1 MLQEMDEDSALSAV
15 NSGAGFA
22 AFLALKCII
31 LLKDIG
37 EHFLNICKFFINH
50 NC

>member
-1 MLQEMDEDSALSAV
+1 MDDDSALSAV

-22 AFLALKCII
+22 AFLALECII

-37 EHFLNICKFFINH
+37 EHLNVCKFFISH